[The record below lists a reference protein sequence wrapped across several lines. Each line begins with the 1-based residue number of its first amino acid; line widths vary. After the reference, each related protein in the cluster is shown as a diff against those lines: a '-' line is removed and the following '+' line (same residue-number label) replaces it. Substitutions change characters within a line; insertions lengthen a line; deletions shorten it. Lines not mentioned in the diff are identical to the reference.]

1 MERPNYKITDYAL
14 ANFMLKYSLKN
25 LEGMKVYG
33 SGWPIF
39 SMDYPHLKV
48 MAGGYLIFYDTS
60 NVGILE

>member
-1 MERPNYKITDYAL
+1 MERPNYKISDYQL
-14 ANFMLKYSLKN
+14 ANLMLKFSLDR
-25 LEGMKVYG
+25 LENMKLFG

-60 NVGILE
+60 NVGL